1 MVVTNNEKIY
11 KRDSETLPHMTLKL
25 PRPQRTVYSTCTL
38 DAITASYRGG
48 QPEKVDTA
56 ILGNSISHSITKTR
70 DALSALEEMTR
81 DPKTIRRKSTH
92 MARIHAK
99 RGIPLEVQA
108 INEQTESIREDHFGQ
123 MNPMFNTLNYDT
135 DRLGAAAE
143 LLATCLA
150 YKMSEAGVVDKDLI
164 NRVLQFSPR
173 AQYNPAAGKIE
184 FSADGRDYFQL
195 ASFSGYKELKQALG
209 RNHLMLPL
217 LELKIAGATLKVP
230 IDSETLRVKV
240 GEYPDDLH
248 SEVMDAV
255 QAVEGNLGYL
265 SKQELPD
272 ELSSVVKRAIPSR
285 VTELSQVYV
294 GHRTNPW
301 FARIV
306 GLSGFVTGA
315 AAAVLGGPQ
324 TYHWI
329 REGFDPSYTPVL
341 SNKASYEL
349 ALTLTSAAVSAI
361 LYGCLTIGSE
371 IGSRVI
377 RDMRDKLELRKLNEI

>member
-1 MVVTNNEKIY
+1 MLGLQNI
-11 KRDSETLPHMTLKL
+11 
-25 PRPQRTVYSTCTL
+25 VYSAITL
-38 DAITASYRGG
+38 DAIAASYRGG
-48 QPEKVDTA
+48 QPEEVDPA
-56 ILGNSISHSITKTR
+56 ILGSSISHSITKAR

-81 DPKTIRRKSTH
+81 DPKTIRGKSTH

-99 RGIPLEVQA
+99 KGDFLEVRA
-108 INEQTESIREDHFGQ
+108 INEQTEGIREEHFDQ
-123 MNPMFNTLNYDT
+123 MSPMFNTLNYDT

-150 YKMSEAGVVDKDLI
+150 HKMSEAGVVDKDLI

-173 AQYNPAAGKIE
+173 AQYNPAAGKNE

-217 LELKIAGATLKVP
+217 LELKIAGAALKVP

-265 SKQELPD
+265 CKQELPGD
-272 ELSSVVKRAIPSR
+272 LKALVKRAIPSR
-285 VTELSQVYV
+285 ITELSQVYV
-294 GHRTNPW
+294 DHRINPW
-301 FARIV
+301 FARTV
-306 GLSGFVTGA
+306 GIAGLVTGLA
-315 AAAVLGGPQ
+315 SAVLGGPQ
-324 TYHWI
+324 FYHWI
-329 REGFDPSYTPVL
+329 KEGFDPSYTPVL
-341 SNKASYEL
+341 PNKVGYAL
-349 ALTLTSAAVSAI
+349 ALTITSAAVSTI
-361 LYGCLTIGSE
+361 VYGCFTIGSE
-371 IGSRVI
+371 MGSRLV
-377 RDMRDKLELRKLNEI
+377 RDMRKLELRKLKEI